1 MGARK
6 RHSPRRGSL
15 AYSPR
20 IRAKS
25 MEARI
30 RAWPKI
36 NSDEPKILAHCG
48 FKAGCVQIVSI
59 DDREK
64 VPNAGKQLV
73 SLGTV
78 LVTPP
83 VLILGIRG
91 YSKDHNGK
99 HAEFDV
105 YAEDIPKNISKE
117 ISLKNKQE
125 NALENAEKGLKRI
138 KEVFAIVAVSPRA
151 AGLEQKK
158 PYVFEALVSGGDIQK
173 QFTHVKELLGKEIKI
188 EQIFETGATVDVAAI
203 TKGHGWQGVLRR
215 WNVKK
220 KQHKSRKTVREVGSL
235 GPISPQSV
243 MYTVPR
249 AGQTG
254 FHQRVEYDK
263 RIMIMGNTEDEG
275 IKINPDGGYKHF
287 GLVKGDF
294 IVLKGS
300 VPGTYRRLIK
310 LRSQIRNAP
319 AKVNKPNI
327 LEVVIWP
334 K

>member
-36 NSDEPKILAHCG
+36 NSDEPRILAHCG

-59 DDREK
+59 DDRDK

-73 SLGTV
+73 TLGTV

-83 VLILGIRG
+83 VLILGVRG
-91 YSKDHNGK
+91 YSKDHYGK

-105 YAEDIPKNISKE
+105 YAEDIPKSFAKE

-125 NALENAEKGLKRI
+125 NALENAEKGLKKI
-138 KEVFAIVAVSPRA
+138 VEIFAIIAVSPRA

-158 PYVFEALVSGGDIQK
+158 PYVFEALVSGGDVQK

-188 EQIFETGATVDVAAI
+188 DQIFETGATVDVAAI
-203 TKGHGWQGVLRR
+203 TKGHGWQGVLKR

-249 AGQTG
+249 AGQMG
-254 FHQRVEYDK
+254 FHQRTEYDK
-263 RIMIMGNTEDEG
+263 RIMIMGNTNDDQ

-310 LRSQIRNAP
+310 LRTQIRNAP

-327 LEVVIWP
+327 LEVVV
-334 K
+334 

>member
-1 MGARK
+1 
-6 RHSPRRGSL
+6 
-15 AYSPR
+15 
-20 IRAKS
+20 

-30 RAWPKI
+30 RAWPKL
-36 NSDEPKILAHCG
+36 NSEEPKILAHCG

-83 VLILGIRG
+83 VLILGVRG

-105 YAEDIPKNISKE
+105 YAEDMPKNFAKE

-125 NALENAEKGLKRI
+125 NALENAEKGLKHI
-138 KEVFAIVAVSPRA
+138 KEIFAIVAVSPRA
-151 AGLEQKK
+151 AGLDQKK
-158 PYVFEALVSGGDIQK
+158 PYIFEAFVSGGDVQK

-188 EQIFETGATVDVAAI
+188 DQIFETGATVDVAAI

-263 RIMIMGNTEDEG
+263 RIMIMGNSNDEK

-294 IVLKGS
+294 IILKGS

-327 LEVVIWP
+327 LEVVI
-334 K
+334 

>member
-1 MGARK
+1 
-6 RHSPRRGSL
+6 
-15 AYSPR
+15 
-20 IRAKS
+20 

-327 LEVVIWP
+327 LEVVV
-334 K
+334 

>member
-20 IRAKS
+20 VRAKS

-30 RAWPKI
+30 RAWPKLD
-36 NSDEPKILAHCG
+36 SEEPKILAHCG

-91 YSKDHNGK
+91 YSKDHDGL

-105 YAEDIPKNISKE
+105 YAEDIPKNIAKE

-125 NALENAEKGLKRI
+125 NALDNAEKSLKKI
-138 KEVFAIVAVSPRA
+138 KEIFAIVAVSPSA

-158 PYVFEALVSGGDIQK
+158 PYVFEASVSGGDIPK
-173 QFTHVKELLGKEIKI
+173 QFAHVKELLGKEIKI
-188 EQIFETGATVDVAAI
+188 DQIFETGASVDVAAI
-203 TKGHGWQGVLRR
+203 TKGKGWQGVLKR

-249 AGQTG
+249 AGQFG
-254 FHQRVEYDK
+254 FHQRIEYDK
-263 RIMIMGNTEDEG
+263 RIMIMGNTEEDKL
-275 IKINPDGGYKHF
+275 KINPDGGYKHF

-294 IVLKGS
+294 IILKGS

-310 LRSQIRNAP
+310 LRSQIRNVP

-327 LEVVIWP
+327 LEVVI
-334 K
+334 

>member
-125 NALENAEKGLKRI
+125 NALENAEKGLKKI

-327 LEVVIWP
+327 LEVVV
-334 K
+334 

>member
-327 LEVVIWP
+327 LEVVI
-334 K
+334 

>member
-30 RAWPKI
+30 RTWPKV
-36 NSDEPKILAHCG
+36 NSEEPKILAHCG

-59 DDREK
+59 DDRDK
-64 VPNAGKQLV
+64 TPNAGKQLV

-91 YSKDHNGK
+91 YSKDHNGL

-105 YAEDIPKNISKE
+105 YAEDIPKHIAKE
-117 ISLKNKQE
+117 ISLKNNDKD
-125 NALENAEKGLKRI
+125 AVDNAEKRLKHI
-138 KEVFAIVAVSPRA
+138 KEIFAIVAVSPRS

-158 PYVFEALVSGGDIQK
+158 PYIFEALVSGGDIPK
-173 QFTHVKELLGKEIKI
+173 QFAHVKEVLGKEIKI
-188 EQIFETGATVDVAAI
+188 DQIFETGATVDVAAI
-203 TKGHGWQGVLRR
+203 TKGKGWQGVIQR
-215 WNVKK
+215 WGVKK

-249 AGQTG
+249 AGQMG
-254 FHQRVEYDK
+254 FHQRTEYDK
-263 RIMIMGNTEDEG
+263 RIMIIGNTDDDQ
-275 IKINPDGGYKHF
+275 IKINPAGGYKHF

-310 LRSQIRNAP
+310 LRSQIRNVP
-319 AKVNKPNI
+319 TKVLKPNI
-327 LEVVIWP
+327 LEVVV
-334 K
+334 

>member
-20 IRAKS
+20 GRAKS

-30 RAWPKI
+30 RAWPKLDT
-36 NSDEPKILAHCG
+36 DEPKILAHCG

-64 VPNAGKQLV
+64 TPNAGKQLV

-83 VLILGIRG
+83 VLILGVRG
-91 YSKDHNGK
+91 YSKDHYGL

-105 YAEDIPKNISKE
+105 YAEDIPKYITKE
-117 ISLKNKQE
+117 ITLKNKE
-125 NALENAEKGLKRI
+125 GALENAEKRLRKI
-138 KEVFAIVAVSPRA
+138 KEIFAIVAVSPRS

-158 PYVFEALVSGGDIQK
+158 PYVFEASVSGGDIQK

-188 EQIFETGATVDVAAI
+188 DQIFELGSTVDVAAI
-203 TKGHGWQGVLRR
+203 TKGKGWQGVIQR
-215 WNVKK
+215 WGVKK

-249 AGQTG
+249 AGQMG
-254 FHQRVEYDK
+254 FHQRTEYDK
-263 RIMIMGNTEDEG
+263 RIMIIGNTDDDQ
-275 IKINPDGGYKHF
+275 IKINPAGGYKHF

-310 LRSQIRNAP
+310 LRSQIRNVP
-319 AKVNKPNI
+319 TKVLKPNI
-327 LEVVIWP
+327 LEVVV
-334 K
+334 

>member
-6 RHSPRRGSL
+6 HHQPRRGSL

-20 IRAKS
+20 GRAKS

-30 RAWPKI
+30 RAWPKLD
-36 NSDEPKILAHCG
+36 SDEPKILAHCG

-64 VPNAGKQLV
+64 TPNAGKQLV

-91 YSKDHNGK
+91 YSKDHYGL

-105 YAEDIPKNISKE
+105 YAEDIPKYITKE
-117 ISLKNKQE
+117 ITLKNKE
-125 NALENAEKGLKRI
+125 GALENAEKRLGKI
-138 KEVFAIVAVSPRA
+138 KEIFAIVAVSPRA

-158 PYVFEALVSGGDIQK
+158 PYVFEASVSGGDIQK

-188 EQIFETGATVDVAAI
+188 DQIFELGSTVDVAAI
-203 TKGHGWQGVLRR
+203 TKGKGWQGVIQR
-215 WNVKK
+215 WGVKK

-249 AGQTG
+249 AGQMG
-254 FHQRVEYDK
+254 FHQRTEYDK
-263 RIMIMGNTEDEG
+263 RIMIIGNTDDDQ
-275 IKINPDGGYKHF
+275 IKINPAGGYKHF

-310 LRSQIRNAP
+310 LRSQIRNVP
-319 AKVNKPNI
+319 AKVLKPNI
-327 LEVVIWP
+327 LEVVV
-334 K
+334 

>member
-20 IRAKS
+20 GRAKS

-30 RAWPKI
+30 RAWPKLDT
-36 NSDEPKILAHCG
+36 DEPKILAHCG

-64 VPNAGKQLV
+64 TPNAGKQLV

-83 VLILGIRG
+83 VLILGVRG
-91 YSKDHNGK
+91 YSKDHYGL

-105 YAEDIPKNISKE
+105 YAEDIPKYITKE
-117 ISLKNKQE
+117 ITLKNKE
-125 NALENAEKGLKRI
+125 GALENAEKRLGKI
-138 KEVFAIVAVSPRA
+138 KEIFAIVAVSPRS

-158 PYVFEALVSGGDIQK
+158 PYVFEASVSGGDIQK

-188 EQIFETGATVDVAAI
+188 DQIFELGSTVDVAAI
-203 TKGHGWQGVLRR
+203 TKGKGWQGVIQR
-215 WNVKK
+215 WGVKK

-249 AGQTG
+249 AGQMG
-254 FHQRVEYDK
+254 FHQRTEYDK
-263 RIMIMGNTEDEG
+263 RIMIIGNTDDDQ
-275 IKINPDGGYKHF
+275 IKINPAGGYKHF

-310 LRSQIRNAP
+310 LRSQIRNVP
-319 AKVNKPNI
+319 AKVLKPNI
-327 LEVVIWP
+327 LEVVV
-334 K
+334 

>member
-20 IRAKS
+20 GRAKS

-30 RAWPKI
+30 RAWPKLDK
-36 NSDEPKILAHCG
+36 DEPKILAHCG

-64 VPNAGKQLV
+64 TPNAGKQLV

-83 VLILGIRG
+83 VLILGVRG
-91 YSKDHNGK
+91 YSKDHYGL

-105 YAEDIPKNISKE
+105 YAEDIPKYITKE
-117 ISLKNKQE
+117 ITLKNKE
-125 NALENAEKGLKRI
+125 GALENAEKRLGKI
-138 KEVFAIVAVSPRA
+138 KEIFAIVAVSPRS

-158 PYVFEALVSGGDIQK
+158 PYVFEASVSGGDIQK

-188 EQIFETGATVDVAAI
+188 DQIFELGSTVDVAAI
-203 TKGHGWQGVLRR
+203 TKGKGWQGVIQR
-215 WNVKK
+215 WGVKK

-249 AGQTG
+249 AGQMG
-254 FHQRVEYDK
+254 FHQRTEYDK
-263 RIMIMGNTEDEG
+263 RIMIIGNTDDDQ
-275 IKINPDGGYKHF
+275 IKINPAGGYKHF

-310 LRSQIRNAP
+310 LRSQIRNVP
-319 AKVNKPNI
+319 TKVLKPNI
-327 LEVVIWP
+327 LEVVV
-334 K
+334 

>member
-6 RHSPRRGSL
+6 HHQPRRGSL

-20 IRAKS
+20 GRAKS

-30 RAWPKI
+30 RAWPKLD
-36 NSDEPKILAHCG
+36 SDEPRILAHCG
-48 FKAGCVQIVSI
+48 FKAGCIQIVSI

-64 VPNAGKQLV
+64 TPNAGKQLV

-83 VLILGIRG
+83 LLILGIRG
-91 YSKDHNGK
+91 YSKDHYGL

-105 YAEDIPKNISKE
+105 YAEDIPKYITKE
-117 ISLKNKQE
+117 ITLKNKE
-125 NALENAEKGLKRI
+125 GALEHAEKRLGKI
-138 KEVFAIVAVSPRA
+138 KEIFAIVAVSPRA

-158 PYVFEALVSGGDIQK
+158 PYVFEALVSGGNIQK
-173 QFTHVKELLGKEIKI
+173 QFTHVKELLGKKIKI
-188 EQIFETGATVDVAAI
+188 DQIFELGSTVDVAAI
-203 TKGHGWQGVLRR
+203 TKGKGWQGVIQR
-215 WNVKK
+215 WGVKK

-249 AGQTG
+249 AGQMG
-254 FHQRVEYDK
+254 FHQRTEYDK
-263 RIMIMGNTEDEG
+263 RIMIIGNTDNDQ

-294 IVLKGS
+294 IVLKVS

-310 LRSQIRNAP
+310 LRSQIRNVP
-319 AKVNKPNI
+319 PKVLKPNI
-327 LEVVIWP
+327 LEVVV
-334 K
+334 

>member
-30 RAWPKI
+30 RAWSKL
-36 NSDEPKILAHCG
+36 NSEEPKILAHCG

-83 VLILGIRG
+83 VLILGVRG

-105 YAEDIPKNISKE
+105 YAEDIPKKIAKE

-125 NALENAEKGLKRI
+125 NALENAEKRLKRI
-138 KEVFAIVAVSPRA
+138 KEIFAIVAVSPRA

-158 PYVFEALVSGGDIQK
+158 PYVFEAFVSGGDIQK

-188 EQIFETGATVDVAAI
+188 DQIFETGATVDVAAI
-203 TKGHGWQGVLRR
+203 TKGHGWQGVLKR

-249 AGQTG
+249 AGQMG

-263 RIMIMGNTEDEG
+263 RIMIMGNTNDEQ

-294 IVLKGS
+294 IILKGS

-319 AKVNKPNI
+319 AKVKKPNI
-327 LEVVIWP
+327 LEVVI
-334 K
+334 

>member
-20 IRAKS
+20 VRAKS

-30 RAWPKI
+30 RAWPKLD
-36 NSDEPKILAHCG
+36 SEEPKILAHCG

-91 YSKDHNGK
+91 YSKDHDGR

-105 YAEDIPKNISKE
+105 YAEDIPKSIAKE

-125 NALENAEKGLKRI
+125 NALENAEKSLKKI
-138 KEVFAIVAVSPRA
+138 KEIFAIVAISPSA

-158 PYVFEALVSGGDIQK
+158 PYIFEASVSGGDIPK
-173 QFTHVKELLGKEIKI
+173 QFSHVKELLGKEIKI
-188 EQIFETGATVDVAAI
+188 DQIFETGASVDVAAI
-203 TKGHGWQGVLRR
+203 TKGKGWQGVLKR

-249 AGQTG
+249 AGQFG

-263 RIMIMGNTEDEG
+263 RIMIMGNTDDDKL
-275 IKINPDGGYKHF
+275 KINPDGGFKHF

-294 IVLKGS
+294 IILKGS
-300 VPGTYRRLIK
+300 VPGAYRRLIK
-310 LRSQIRNAP
+310 LRSQIRNVP
-319 AKVNKPNI
+319 DKVNKPNI
-327 LEVVIWP
+327 LEVVV
-334 K
+334 

>member
-30 RAWPKI
+30 RAWPKL
-36 NSDEPKILAHCG
+36 NSEEPKILAHCG

-59 DDREK
+59 DDRDK
-64 VPNAGKQLV
+64 TPNAGKQLV

-91 YSKDHNGK
+91 YSKDHTGL

-105 YAEDIPKNISKE
+105 YAEDIPKHIAKE
-117 ISLKNKQE
+117 ISLKNNDKD
-125 NALENAEKGLKRI
+125 AVDNAEKRLNKI
-138 KEVFAIVAVSPRA
+138 KEIFAIVAVSPRS

-158 PYVFEALVSGGDIQK
+158 PYIFEASVRGGDIPK
-173 QFTHVKELLGKEIKI
+173 QFAHVKEVLGKEIKI
-188 EQIFETGATVDVAAI
+188 DQIFETGATVDVAAI
-203 TKGHGWQGVLRR
+203 TKGKGWQGVIQR
-215 WNVKK
+215 WGVKK

-249 AGQTG
+249 AGQMG
-254 FHQRVEYDK
+254 FHQRTEYDK
-263 RIMIMGNTEDEG
+263 RIMVMGNTDDEK

-294 IVLKGS
+294 IILKGS

-319 AKVNKPNI
+319 LKVKKPNI
-327 LEVVIWP
+327 LEVVI
-334 K
+334 

>member
-203 TKGHGWQGVLRR
+203 TKGHGWQGVMRR

-263 RIMIMGNTEDEG
+263 RILVMGNADNDKL
-275 IKINPDGGYKHF
+275 KINPDGGYKHF

-294 IVLKGS
+294 IILKGS

-310 LRSQIRNAP
+310 MRSQIRNAP

-327 LEVVIWP
+327 LEVVI
-334 K
+334 